1 MKRLENE
8 TYEDYKQ
15 RRKDNNLIEKIRLK
29 GCMVWSPHLQGQR
42 VGKFTDKDSFIMN
55 DKFTHETI
63 RKDLIEKGK
72 IIDKTQDLIETT
84 SKNEATV

>member
-1 MKRLENE
+1 
-8 TYEDYKQ
+8 
-15 RRKDNNLIEKIRLK
+15 
-29 GCMVWSPHLQGQR
+29 
-42 VGKFTDKDSFIMN
+42 MN

-84 SKNEATV
+84 SKNETTV